1 MEHTVTVGAMMKTE
15 GESTE
20 RSSRSLLYAALLIVA
35 VVACAFVWPD
45 RLIFFGLLVVS
56 IVWHELGHFL
66 GARWGG
72 MKATEFFVGFG
83 PRIWSFR
90 RGETEFGIK
99 PILLGGYVK
108 TPGMSNLE
116 EIDEADEARTYRH
129 QPYGRRVRMVFAGP
143 LMNLLVA
150 LVGFCIFF
158 AAADEQIALDPVRVA
173 VVPGGAAESAGV
185 VSGDVIVEING
196 QTIANF
202 DDLRNQVEPN
212 PGAPVAMTVERA
224 GELVELSGTMG
235 TAQAGKKEVGRL
247 NVEWDPV
254 VNTISRNPA
263 QAVQRG
269 FTEFGSQIWLQTKGI
284 AEIFSPSGLARV
296 FETVTGQREDDGQRA
311 SSLVGIAK
319 VGGQAV
325 DAGWVETLYLL
336 TVLNLALGL
345 FNLLPILPFDGGHIL
360 IATFERIR
368 QRAKG
373 ASYRVDFAKV
383 VPYFAPLIMV
393 VLFVVMS
400 AVILDIRA

>member
-1 MEHTVTVGAMMKTE
+1 MEHTMTVGAMMKTE
-15 GESTE
+15 GESVVSGG
-20 RSSRSLLYAALLIVA
+20 RSRLYAALLVVGLVVCA
-35 VVACAFVWPD
+35 VLWPD
-45 RLIFFGLLVVS
+45 RLIFFGLLVAS

-90 RGETEFGIK
+90 RGDTEFGIK

-108 TPGMSNLE
+108 TPGMHNLE
-116 EIDEADEARTYRH
+116 EIDAADEARTYRH
-129 QPYGRRVRMVFAGP
+129 QTYGRRVRMVFAGP
-143 LMNLLVA
+143 LMNLAIA
-150 LVGFCIFF
+150 LIGFCIFF

-185 VSGDVIVEING
+185 LDGDVIVQING
-196 QTIANF
+196 AAIENF
-202 DDLRNQVEPN
+202 DDLRSEVEPN
-212 PGAPVAMTVERA
+212 PGAPVAMIVERS
-224 GELVELSGTMG
+224 GERVPLSGTMA
-235 TAQAGKKEVGRL
+235 TAQACKKEVGRL
-247 NVEWDPV
+247 NVASDPV
-254 VNTISRNPA
+254 IKTISRNPA

-284 AEIFSPSGLARV
+284 AEIFSPSGLNRV
-296 FETVTGQREDDGQRA
+296 FSTVTGQCEDDGQRA
-311 SSLVGIAK
+311 SSLVGISK
-319 VGGQAV
+319 IGGDAV
-325 DAGWVETLYLL
+325 KAGWVETLYIL

-373 ASYRVDFAKV
+373 PSYRVDFAKV

-400 AVILDIRA
+400 AVILDIKA

>member
-1 MEHTVTVGAMMKTE
+1 MEHTMTVGAMMKTE
-15 GESTE
+15 GESAAPDQ
-20 RSSRSLLYAALLIVA
+20 RRWFYAALLIAA
-35 VVACAFVWPD
+35 VVACAFFWPD
-45 RLIFFGLLVVS
+45 RLIFFGLLVLS

-99 PILLGGYVK
+99 PIVLGGYVK
-108 TPGMSNLE
+108 TPGMHNLDE
-116 EIDEADEARTYRH
+116 VDEADESRTYRH
-129 QPYGRRVRMVFAGP
+129 QTYGRRVRMVFAGP
-143 LMNLLVA
+143 LMNLAIA
-150 LVGFCIFF
+150 LVGFCIVF
-158 AAADEQIALDPVRVA
+158 AVADEQIALDPVRVA

-185 VSGDVIVEING
+185 ISGDVIVEING
-196 QTIANF
+196 AAIENF
-202 DDLRNQVEPN
+202 DDLRSQVEPN
-212 PGAPVAMTVERA
+212 PGAPLAMVVERG
-224 GELVELSGTMG
+224 GERVELTGTMG
-235 TAQAGKKEVGRL
+235 TAQAGKTEVGRL

-254 VNTISRNPA
+254 FNTVSRNPA

-284 AEIFSPSGLARV
+284 AEIFSPSGLNRV

-311 SSLVGIAK
+311 SSLVGISK
-319 VGGQAV
+319 IGGEAV
-325 DAGWVETLYLL
+325 KDGWIATLELL

-373 ASYRVDFAKV
+373 PSYRVDFAKV

-400 AVILDIRA
+400 AVILDIKA